1 MRRRPDLE
9 PGRIDPPGMDR
20 RTVAFGAAA
29 FLIRPG
35 EPIQADP
42 EPGFTAELITITSR
56 GKPIRAVVFRPV
68 ANARGSGVV
77 YLHGSGSIGPN
88 QLRFAQSFAK
98 QGYIAVAP
106 TYLDA
111 AADDTIRAAPIMNAW
126 RDCGADAVEWLISQG
141 IEPRRT
147 ALIGYSLGSFIA
159 VDGALGEG
167 RAGAAIAVAG
177 GWDVY
182 VPRPPARRIPVLMI
196 RAEHDTHVRPPGT
209 ERWRQFL
216 TERGVSV
223 RMRVIRGAG
232 HIMGQRHWDE
242 VSRHALD
249 FLNDGIGRLVGP
261 VGPSDGASSISR
273 GAICRDPTPWS
284 Q

>member
-1 MRRRPDLE
+1 MPLRSDLE
-9 PGRIDPPGMDR
+9 PDRIDATGLDR
-20 RTVAFGAAA
+20 RAVAFGAAA
-29 FLIRPG
+29 LLVRPAERAG
-35 EPIQADP
+35 GAQ

-68 ANARGSGVV
+68 ANARGSGIV

-88 QLRFAQSFAK
+88 QLRFAQSFAR
-98 QGYIAVAP
+98 QGYVAVVP

-111 AADDTIRAAPIMNAW
+111 AADDSIRAAPIMNAW
-126 RDCGADAVEWLISQG
+126 RDCGIDAVEWLISQG

-147 ALIGYSLGSFIA
+147 ASIGYSLGSFIA
-159 VDGALGEG
+159 TDGALGGG
-167 RAGAAIAVAG
+167 RAGAAIAIAG

-182 VPRPPARRIPVLMI
+182 VPRPPARRIPVLMV
-196 RAEHDTHVRPPGT
+196 RAERDTHVRPPGT

-232 HIMGQRHWDE
+232 HIMNQRQWDE
-242 VSRHALD
+242 VSRHALE
-249 FLNDGIGRLVGP
+249 FLNDGIGHL
-261 VGPSDGASSISR
+261 DA
-273 GAICRDPTPWS
+273 PTTTGGTL
-284 Q
+284 